1 MQISVRSY
9 LTTGMT
15 AVVGASAIVMAPA
28 LPSTS
33 LRGVEL
39 PAQAVAEIALAGTS
53 LPLDQIWNLLQ
64 TVGTAGSLN
73 GIVNLVFSA
82 VGTEFATQA
91 FPLVTSAVTE
101 VATYLGAALGD
112 VLASGGLQVDFP
124 GILKGVGT
132 ALGAG
137 DFPGALQTLTGGLS
151 APITHIVQAVFG
163 PGLQVFLTNKVGTVL
178 GALPEILRSAVQK
191 VLGLDIKP
199 VTDAIAKILSGLVP
213 SVPPAAS
220 VPVALA
226 AAAAPTIVSTVP
238 SIRPSE
244 PAMKVPVVV
253 AAAPSAPGSAA
264 AVSPDVADEATP
276 AAPKQS
282 AVELADQSEPVA
294 VPTAPR
300 VVHRGAAESAGDAG
314 PAVAKPAAGHRG
326 ASDAPSAAAART
338 GH

>member
-1 MQISVRSY
+1 MVDTVTSHARRDRTHWLYIGVIA
-9 LTTGMT
+9 
-15 AVVGASAIVMAPA
+15 AVVAGVVVGLVAPQVGKSVGILGTMFVSLIKMMIAPVIFCTIVLGVGAVRKAA
-28 LPSTS
+28 
-33 LRGVEL
+33 
-39 PAQAVAEIALAGTS
+39 
-53 LPLDQIWNLLQ
+53 
-64 TVGTAGSLN
+64 TVGRIGGL
-73 GIVNLVFSA
+73 
-82 VGTEFATQA
+82 A
-91 FPLVTSAVTE
+91 FLYFLVT
-101 VATYLGAALGD
+101 
-112 VLASGGLQVDFP
+112 
-124 GILKGVGT
+124 
-132 ALGAG
+132 
-137 DFPGALQTLTGGLS
+137 
-151 APITHIVQAVFG
+151 
-163 PGLQVFLTNKVGTVL
+163 
-178 GALPEILRSAVQK
+178 
-191 VLGLDIKP
+191 
-199 VTDAIAKILSGLVP
+199 